1 MKNKIITVQ
10 QAVEFIKEGD
20 RVMIGGFLSCGTPEV
35 LMDAIVDQQIGNLT
49 VIANDSGANET
60 RGIGKLVSAKLV
72 EKLIVSHIGTNK
84 ETGNQMAAG
93 ELLVDLVPQGTL
105 AERIRAGGVGLGGIL
120 TPTGIGTQV
129 EENKSKIVVEGVEY
143 LLETPLTADVALIQ
157 GTIVDTKGNV
167 YYSGTTKN
175 FNPIMAM
182 AAKTVIVVAD
192 KIVEPGQIDPNYV
205 MTPGILVDYI
215 VGGDLG

>member
-1 MKNKIITVQ
+1 MKNKIIAAQ
-10 QAVEFIKEGD
+10 QAVEFIKEGNH
-20 RVMIGGFLSCGTPEV
+20 VMIGGFLSCGTPEV
-35 LMDAIVDQQIGNLT
+35 LMDAIVEKQIGNLT

-72 EKLIVSHIGTNK
+72 KKLIVSHIGTNK

-182 AAKTVIVVAD
+182 AAKTVIVAAD